1 MNGELSDP
9 LCDSVNRGL
18 TLVRLV
24 MAYYQ
29 QQMFSM
35 LVPVL
40 SFTWTLFYLEV
51 KLGYGK
57 LFWMSVF
64 LAFCLS
70 WINPFFS
77 CLTSYPEH
85 LAKPGQMHS
94 LVKERNYRAV
104 FLGGPRLGAD
114 IEPQSQSELYLY
126 WYYVFYFSNWQDWYL
141 FVVILY
147 FYTLNTVLC
156 YINV

>member
-24 MAYYQ
+24 LAYHQ

-35 LVPVL
+35 LVPVH

-64 LAFCLS
+64 LTFCLS
-70 WINPFFS
+70 WINSFFS

-94 LVKERNYRAV
+94 LVKERKYLAV
-104 FLGGPRLGAD
+104 YFGGPRLGAD
-114 IEPQSQSELYLY
+114 IEPHCQSELYLY
-126 WYYVFYFSNWQDWYL
+126 WYYVFYFSNWQNWYL
-141 FVVILY
+141 FVAKHY
-147 FYTLNTVLC
+147 FDTLNTVLC

>member
-24 MAYYQ
+24 LAYYQ

-94 LVKERNYRAV
+94 LVKERNYLAV
-104 FLGGPRLGAD
+104 FWGGLDLGLILSHSPNLNYIYID
-114 IEPQSQSELYLY
+114 IMYFISPIDRTGIYLLLY
-126 WYYVFYFSNWQDWYL
+126 
-141 FVVILY
+141 I
-147 FYTLNTVLC
+147 TL
-156 YINV
+156 IP